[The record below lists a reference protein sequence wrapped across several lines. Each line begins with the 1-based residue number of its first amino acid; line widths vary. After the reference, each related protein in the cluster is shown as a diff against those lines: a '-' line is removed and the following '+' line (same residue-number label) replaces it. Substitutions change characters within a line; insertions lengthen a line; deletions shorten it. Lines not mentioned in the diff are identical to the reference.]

1 MAIDYKAK
9 DIRNIAHFRN
19 CTGKWYTTV
28 KESYSYLEK
37 VTCFQGRRSLLS
49 LNCAGLMLG
58 CAFLKLPGLL
68 LGRAFLKLPGLLLGR
83 AFFKLSGL
91 MLGLFFSVP
100 GLMLGE
106 LYAKNL

>member
-9 DIRNIAHFRN
+9 DIRNKAHFRN

-28 KESYSYLEK
+28 KESYSYLKK
-37 VTCFQGRRSLLS
+37 VNCFQGRRSLLS

-58 CAFLKLPGLL
+58 CAFFKLPGLL
-68 LGRAFLKLPGLLLGR
+68 LGRAFLQLPGLLLGR
-83 AFFKLSGL
+83 AFFKLSSL
-91 MLGLFFSVP
+91 MLGLLFSVP